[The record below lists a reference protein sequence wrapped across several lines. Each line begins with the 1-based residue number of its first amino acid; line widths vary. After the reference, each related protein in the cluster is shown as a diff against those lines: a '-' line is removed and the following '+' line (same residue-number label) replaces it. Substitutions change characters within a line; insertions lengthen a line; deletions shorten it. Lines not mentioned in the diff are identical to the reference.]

1 MRAERK
7 VSDGQQRWT
16 ESNRSGADA
25 GADDTGRI
33 RMCDAAGGVAMSIK
47 NEKRIVGLPG
57 GMNGPFYSVVT
68 STGRVVAMQIV
79 EKEDA
84 EFIAEI
90 PSMKRHDDMLLNA
103 VKLAYRKHHLDDPSI
118 GWEELS
124 DKLHTILCEVMSDK
138 VFCEWLDAQ
147 KAGHE

>member
-1 MRAERK
+1 
-7 VSDGQQRWT
+7 
-16 ESNRSGADA
+16 
-25 GADDTGRI
+25 
-33 RMCDAAGGVAMSIK
+33 MSIK

-147 KAGHE
+147 KADRE